1 MGYSIEIKPL
11 ATMDIIDA
19 YNWYELQKE
28 GLGLAFLSALDKF
41 YNHLLVNPYTHSYY
55 HKDIRHGALSKFP
68 YTVVYQVIENSV
80 IVYSVFM
87 DKQNPAKKRTK

>member
-28 GLGLAFLSALDKF
+28 GLGLAFLSALDKILQSF
-41 YNHLLVNPYTHSYY
+41 AGQSLHAFLLP
-55 HKDIRHGALSKFP
+55 
-68 YTVVYQVIENSV
+68 
-80 IVYSVFM
+80 
-87 DKQNPAKKRTK
+87 